1 MNDRLFWNFNDKISG
16 NYMWYSTS
24 ILPLSLNYED
34 LRKVSRNK
42 DHYFFFFFFSK
53 IKFKNIK
60 GLKYIFQ
67 QLLRIMNRY

>member
-42 DHYFFFFFFSK
+42 DHYFLQFNFSK
-53 IKFKNIK
+53 NKI
-60 GLKYIFQ
+60 
-67 QLLRIMNRY
+67 R